1 MLAQVLRGQLLAF
14 KMSSEITCSPQTLG
28 SPALRSPPVQPLPLG
43 PRAGISARPKNP
55 AHPPRAGGSLE
66 VPPPPRS
73 AACVGRQG
81 AGPALSEARSA
92 PDTALGTSHT

>member
-66 VPPPPRS
+66 VFPPPKKCSLCRS
-73 AACVGRQG
+73 AGGG
-81 AGPALSEARSA
+81 ASTE
-92 PDTALGTSHT
+92 